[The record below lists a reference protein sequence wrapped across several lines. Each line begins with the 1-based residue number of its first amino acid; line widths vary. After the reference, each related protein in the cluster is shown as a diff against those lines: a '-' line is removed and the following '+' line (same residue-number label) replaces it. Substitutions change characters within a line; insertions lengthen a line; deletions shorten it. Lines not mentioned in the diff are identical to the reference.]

1 MVLHMRQEL
10 RMSQQ
15 LVMTPQLQQAI
26 KLLQLSR
33 IELQDLVRNELLE
46 NPLLEESQEMG
57 TTNEEP
63 ISAVEMQDGVELQG
77 SGADLGPTDP
87 PSQELKADEPNA
99 DNFDWEA
106 YLQHQ
111 TLSGPM
117 PSAGV
122 RPDDDLPGL
131 EQTMADEETLVEHL
145 MWQVRLSTFNA
156 LQEDIAEYLVRSL
169 SPAGYLRSVT
179 GPQIAWRLGCSTL
192 QVEEVMRRVQQLD
205 PLAIASR
212 NLAEALWIQARH
224 PEHPIDDPLVLTII
238 AKHLHN
244 LEKRAYPA
252 VARDTGEA
260 LEEVYEA
267 TKVIMGLE
275 PRPARQFVSES
286 PQYVTPD
293 VYVHKIGED
302 YVVTLN
308 DDGLPKLKIS
318 NYYKS
323 AMLAETDKVKAAR
336 GKPRPPSQT
345 KDGVHTAHNG
355 SVGGLGNHA
364 IHGAKPKG
372 ESGEAKDYITE
383 RLRSAQ
389 WLIRS
394 IQQRQRT
401 ILKVTKSILKFQ
413 REFFE
418 KGPQHLRPLILKD
431 VAEDIEMHE
440 STVSRV
446 TTNKYVHTPQ
456 GIYELKYFF
465 NAGISKRGG
474 GELASEAVKEKIKK
488 LVEHEDPKKPHSD
501 QKLVELL
508 RDDGIKIARR
518 TVAKYREQ
526 LHLLSSSKRR
536 KLF

>member
-33 IELQDLVRNELLE
+33 MELQDLVRNELLE

-63 ISAVEMQDGVELQG
+63 VSAVEMQDGVELQG
-77 SGADLGPTDP
+77 DGGEADAGERTPAETP
-87 PSQELKADEPNA
+87 NQEVRADEPNA

-106 YLQHQ
+106 YLQHNS
-111 TLSGPM
+111 LSGPM
-117 PSAGV
+117 PAGGV

-131 EQTMADEETLVEHL
+131 EQTMAAEETLVEHL
-145 MWQVRLSTFNA
+145 LWQVRLSNFSA
-156 LQEDIAEYLVRSL
+156 LEEDVAEYIIRSV
-169 SPAGYLRSVT
+169 SPAGYLRGLSVM
-179 GPQIAWRLGCSTL
+179 QIAQRVGASTL
-192 QVEEVMRRVQQLD
+192 LVESVLRRVQQLD
-205 PLAIASR
+205 PLAIGSR
-212 NLAEALWIQARH
+212 NLAEVLWIQACH

-238 AKHLHN
+238 AKHLQN
-244 LEKRAYPA
+244 LEKRAYQV
-252 VARDTGEA
+252 VARETGEA
-260 LEEVYEA
+260 VEEVYEA
-267 TKVIMGLE
+267 TKVIMSLE

-293 VYVHKIGED
+293 VYVHKIGDD

-318 NYYKS
+318 NYYRS
-323 AMLAETDKVKAAR
+323 AMLAEAKVKGAPR
-336 GKPRPPSQT
+336 GL
-345 KDGVHTAHNG
+345 V
-355 SVGGLGNHA
+355 
-364 IHGAKPKG
+364 KPKSQNG
-372 ESGEAKDYITE
+372 QAKDYITE

-418 KGPQHLRPLILKD
+418 KGSQHLRPLILKD

-456 GIYELKYFF
+456 GIFELKYFF
-465 NAGISKRGG
+465 NAGISKRGD

-488 LVEHEDPKKPHSD
+488 LIEVEDVRHPYSD

-508 RDDGIKIARR
+508 RDEGIAIARR

-526 LHLLSSSKRR
+526 LNLLSSSKRR

>member
-33 IELQDLVRNELLE
+33 VELQDLVRNELLE
-46 NPLLEESQEMG
+46 NPLLEESREMG

-63 ISAVEMQDGVELQG
+63 VSAVEMQDGVDLQG
-77 SGADLGPTDP
+77 DIGETRAADAPQ
-87 PSQELKADEPNA
+87 QEVKADAPNA
-99 DNFDWEA
+99 DNFDWES
-106 YLQHQ
+106 YLQHH

-117 PSAGV
+117 PGSGV
-122 RPDDDLPGL
+122 RGDDDLPGL
-131 EQTMADEETLVEHL
+131 EQTMAEEETLVEHL
-145 MWQVRLSTFNA
+145 MWQIRLSNWSP
-156 LQEDIAEYLVRSL
+156 LEEDIAEYIVRSITASGHLGL
-169 SPAGYLRSVT
+169 SV
-179 GPQIAWRLGCSTL
+179 PQIAQRLEVSTL
-192 QVEEVMRRVQQLD
+192 RVEQMLRKVQQLD

-212 NLAEALWIQARH
+212 NLAEVLWIQARH

-238 AKHLHN
+238 AKHLPN
-244 LEKRAYPA
+244 LEKRAYQA
-252 VARDTGEA
+252 VARDTGEP

-286 PQYVTPD
+286 AQYVTPD
-293 VYVHKIGED
+293 VYVHKIGEE

-318 NYYKS
+318 NYYRS
-323 AMLAETDKVKAAR
+323 AMLADSSKQG
-336 GKPRPPSQT
+336 GKGKGAKQG
-345 KDGVHTAHNG
+345 K
-355 SVGGLGNHA
+355 
-364 IHGAKPKG
+364 GAKPAKG
-372 ESGEAKDYITE
+372 DQAGAKDYITE

-401 ILKVTKSILKFQ
+401 ILKVTKSILGFQ

-465 NAGISKRGG
+465 NAGISRRGG

-488 LVEHEDPKKPHSD
+488 LIEGEDSRKPYSD

-508 RDDGIKIARR
+508 REEGIDIARR

-526 LHLLSSSKRR
+526 LNLLSSSKRR